1 VSPPSSE
8 STEVVP
14 DTHLVTR
21 LLRDQAPRLADL
33 PVRVSPASGSSN
45 WVFRL
50 GDALAVRLPRADEY
64 VPDLLKEVRWLPHL
78 APHVVSP
85 VPEVVACGEP
95 SQVFPRP
102 WAVVTWMP
110 GEMPLALDE
119 VQQAR
124 LAETLGA
131 FLQSLHAVDTTGAPH
146 GAEHGAEYWGY
157 RCGEPVTDRIDGW
170 AEQAATALADV
181 FDPADVRE
189 AWQRLRRVPPATQP
203 ACWVHTDLSA
213 ENILAHRD
221 GRLAGVID
229 FGGLGIGDRSVDLLY
244 AWSLLDAP
252 AREMLRI
259 ASGADEATWLRARAW
274 AFVGPGL
281 LTIAGYR
288 HSMPARTKRLTS
300 MVDAIAAEVGVQLR

>member
-1 VSPPSSE
+1 MGQVRPPSPE

-14 DTHLVTR
+14 DAQDVTQ
-21 LLRDQAPRLADL
+21 LLRDQAPHLADMA
-33 PVRVSPASGSSN
+33 VRVSPASGSSN

-50 GDALAVRLPRADEY
+50 GEALAVRLPRADRY
-64 VPDLLKEVRWLPHL
+64 VPDLLNEIRWLPHIG
-78 APHVVSP
+78 PHVVSP
-85 VPEVVACGEP
+85 VPELVASGEA
-95 SQVFPRP
+95 SRVFPRP

-110 GEMPLALDE
+110 GELPLALDE

-124 LAETLGA
+124 FAETLGA

-146 GAEHGAEYWGY
+146 GVEHWGY

-170 AEQAATALADV
+170 ADKAATALADV

-213 ENILAHRD
+213 ENTLAHHD

-244 AWSLLDAP
+244 AWSLLDSP

-281 LTIAGYR
+281 STIAGYR
-288 HSMPARTKRLTS
+288 HSMPARTRRLTS
-300 MVDAIAAEVGVQLR
+300 MVDTIAAEVGVQLR